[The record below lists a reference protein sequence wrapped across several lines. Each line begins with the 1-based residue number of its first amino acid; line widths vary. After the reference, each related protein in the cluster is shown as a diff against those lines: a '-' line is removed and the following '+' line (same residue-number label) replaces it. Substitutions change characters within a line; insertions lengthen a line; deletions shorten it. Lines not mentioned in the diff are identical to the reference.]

1 MPAKSRTDIN
11 KERGHLVVKR
21 NDLIQKSRHQLSLQE
36 QKIMLYLISRIKP
49 DDANFMEQVF
59 TIQEFCRFCGMD
71 ETNGKNYSD
80 IKDAIGKL
88 LSRFIWVKQD
98 DGSETSLRW
107 IDKATINKFS
117 GIIRLKLDEGLK
129 PFLLL
134 LTDHYTICEIRHI
147 LAMTSKYSIRLYELL
162 RSYVYKGHVTFDIA
176 ELKRLL
182 DAENYKLNG
191 HFKVEVL
198 DTALPEINKYTDI
211 TITYSFRKEGR
222 RYSHV
227 CFDVGRKETFDRF
240 VAGHDVNQAIDSR

>member
-71 ETNGKNYSD
+71 ETSGKNYSD

-88 LSRFIWVKQD
+88 RSRFVWVKND
-98 DGSETSLRW
+98 DGSETTVGW
-107 IDKATINKFS
+107 ITTATINEHS
-117 GIIRLKLDEGLK
+117 GVIRLKLDEGLK

-134 LTDHYTICEIRHI
+134 LTDHYTIYEIRHI

-162 RSYVYKGHVTFDIA
+162 RSYAYKGHVAFEID

-211 TITYSFRKEGR
+211 TVTYSFQKEGR

-227 CFDVGRKETFDRF
+227 CFELGRKDTFDRF
-240 VAGHDVNQAIDSR
+240 VAGASVGQSIDQQ